1 VVLIEWTKSGPRFLT
16 RHNRTRS
23 EDCGRVNSV
32 AYYALVPHNQS
43 LQAGTDTSDAGWFRV
58 TDLPPLALI
67 IARSW
72 NTPTSAFE
80 TSSTNTNVGFELLL
94 DKLTLT
100 DLQLVHEAILGENL
114 DKRNFRRKI
123 IQAANR
129 SRIAALSIQAVGVK

>member
-1 VVLIEWTKSGPRFLT
+1 
-16 RHNRTRS
+16 
-23 EDCGRVNSV
+23 
-32 AYYALVPHNQS
+32 
-43 LQAGTDTSDAGWFRV
+43 
-58 TDLPPLALI
+58 LI